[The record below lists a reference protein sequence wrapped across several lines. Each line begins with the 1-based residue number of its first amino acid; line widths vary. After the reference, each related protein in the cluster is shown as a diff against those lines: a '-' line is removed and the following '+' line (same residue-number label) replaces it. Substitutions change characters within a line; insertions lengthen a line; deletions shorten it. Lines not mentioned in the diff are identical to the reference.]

1 MSDPRDIVIRPLV
14 TEKSTRLLE
23 QNKYTFIVNP
33 RANKTQIKEAVE
45 AIFKVKVRDV
55 ATIRVHGKIKRVG
68 RFQGRTPEL
77 KKAIVTLEKNYSIPI
92 FEGV

>member
-1 MSDPRDIVIRPLV
+1 MGDPRDIIIRPMV
-14 TEKSTRLLE
+14 TEKSTRMLE
-23 QNKYTFIVNP
+23 QNKYTFIVDL

-45 AIFKVKVRDV
+45 AIFKVKVKDV
-55 ATIRVHGKIKRVG
+55 ATTRIYGKIKRVG
-68 RFQGRTPEL
+68 RFQGRTPER